1 MMLPLIKHRKIWL
14 TISGIL
20 FILAVV
26 FLAIWGLKPGID
38 FTGGSLLEVKFL
50 QTRPAVEDIR
60 AALGELKLGGELIIQ
75 PTQEQNVILRFQ
87 EATEEIHQQIMV
99 QLGEKFKDG
108 VQEERFE
115 SIGASIG
122 KELRTKAVYSIL
134 IVVVAIIIYIAIAF
148 RKVSW
153 PVPSWKYGVIAVLA
167 MIHDIVITMG
177 VFALLGRT
185 LGVEVGLPFVAALL
199 TILGYSVNDT
209 IVIFDRTRENL
220 GRVAKADFSTI
231 VNRSLNETM
240 ARSINT
246 TLTTLLALVA
256 VYFFG
261 GESIKPFALALTI
274 GIFLGAYSS
283 IFVAS
288 PLLVVVERWG
298 KEQAE

>member
-1 MMLPLIKHRKIWL
+1 MLPLIKHRKIWL
-14 TISGIL
+14 TLSCMT
-20 FILAVV
+20 FVVSVV
-26 FLAIWGLKPGID
+26 FLVMWGLKFGID

-50 QTRPAVEDIR
+50 GERPLVEDIR
-60 AALGELKLGGELIIQ
+60 GALGEINLQGELVIQ

-87 EATEEIHQQIMV
+87 EATEETHQKIV
-99 QLGEKFKDG
+99 SQLGEKFKDG
-108 VQEERFE
+108 IQEERFE

-122 KELRTKAVYSIL
+122 KELKTKAVYSIL
-134 IVVVAIIIYIAIAF
+134 IVVVAIIIYIAVAF

-153 PVPSWKYGVIAVLA
+153 PVPSWKYGVIAVVA

-177 VFALLGRT
+177 VFALLGRVA
-185 LGVEVGLPFVAALL
+185 GMDVGLPFVAALL
-199 TILGYSVNDT
+199 AILGYSVNDT

-220 GRVAKADFSTI
+220 GRVAKADFPTI

-246 TLTTLLALVA
+246 TLTTLFALIA

-261 GESIKPFALALTI
+261 GESIKPFALALLI

-288 PLLVVVERWG
+288 PLLVVAERWG
-298 KEQAE
+298 KTEVK